1 MQHMCMQVAP
11 LAAAF
16 VGYVVF
22 WNLSLQVNSVG
33 FYQLSKIMVLPT
45 VAALEV
51 NPMHCTLVPLRLDL
65 CRIFALGAI
74 LVSDMCAHH
83 RVASTQGGSRGGH
96 QGQNCSHLWDSYLWH
111 MSTPLHKAYW
121 GRKALQLWCQSRR
134 MHAMSDMKPQ
144 VLDML
149 QLCAEDRRVH
159 AVPGD
164 EAAADEDG
172 VRCNCAGGGEE
183 WSWQR

>member
-51 NPMHCTLVPLRLDL
+51 NPMPCTLVPLRLDL
-65 CRIFALGAI
+65 IRI
-74 LVSDMCAHH
+74 
-83 RVASTQGGSRGGH
+83 
-96 QGQNCSHLWDSYLWH
+96 
-111 MSTPLHKAYW
+111 
-121 GRKALQLWCQSRR
+121 
-134 MHAMSDMKPQ
+134 
-144 VLDML
+144 
-149 QLCAEDRRVH
+149 LCAECYPCV
-159 AVPGD
+159 
-164 EAAADEDG
+164 
-172 VRCNCAGGGEE
+172 
-183 WSWQR
+183 